1 MNEKESIDRDLNI
14 ELKLFNIYAVFVI
27 AANTGT
33 ATILYKLF
41 ANTIK
46 YSVSFLTIILIVSLI
61 FSIIACYLLIK
72 SYFKIKKL
80 QKK

>member
-1 MNEKESIDRDLNI
+1 MKKENIDRDLNT

-33 ATILYKLF
+33 VTILYELF

-46 YSVSFLTIILIVSLI
+46 YSVSFLIIILIVSLI
-61 FSIIACYLLIK
+61 FSIIAYYLLIK